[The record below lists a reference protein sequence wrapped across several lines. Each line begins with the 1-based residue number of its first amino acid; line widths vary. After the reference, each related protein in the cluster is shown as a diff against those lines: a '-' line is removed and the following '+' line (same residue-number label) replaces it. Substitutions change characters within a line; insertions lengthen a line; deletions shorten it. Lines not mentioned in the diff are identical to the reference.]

1 MSLNKG
7 QTNSGSFK
15 KGENRSP
22 HTQFVKG
29 LSASPSTQ
37 FGNVPAWNK
46 GLSGEE
52 YKKHFKNMGGQFKK
66 GRIPTNKGILKP
78 TTPLRRAIRD
88 CFKMRC
94 WREQCF
100 KRDKYMCQECKKI
113 GGKLSVHH
121 KNEFENI
128 LRNNNITSYEQ
139 ALFCEEFWDLSNG
152 ITLCWD
158 CHKKKHVIRRG
169 GDA

>member
-1 MSLNKG
+1 MGLNRG

-15 KGENRSP
+15 KGEHRAV
-22 HTQFVKG
+22 HTEFKKG
-29 LSASPSTQ
+29 QSASPNTQ
-37 FGNVPAWNK
+37 FGKVPAWNA
-46 GLSGEE
+46 GLRGEE
-52 YKKHFKNMGGQFKK
+52 YKKHFRKMGGQFQK
-66 GRIPTNKGILKP
+66 GITPKNKGILKS

-100 KRDKYMCQECKKI
+100 KRDKYICQECKAY

-128 LRNNNITSYEQ
+128 LKNNNITTYEQ

-152 ITLCWD
+152 ITLCFP
-158 CHKKKHVIRRG
+158 CHKKKHVKRRG
-169 GDA
+169 GEI